1 MGKYWWL
8 FVLPLALL
16 LWWAFGRGESSV
28 LVHFSPVRRGVLASS
43 VPTNGKVEP
52 AEWSAA
58 TAETSGVVRTV
69 EVRLGQ
75 NVSAGQ
81 TLITLDTTGARA
93 DLAAALARLEE
104 AQTAL
109 KTLAQGGRPSIV
121 ADLNDRIRTAQA
133 TVDAAQ
139 RIYDSDQRLLAQQA
153 TTKLQVN
160 TDRDA
165 LQRAKLN
172 LAALQDQKNTAVTG
186 SDRSIAE
193 ARVRDAQAAVA
204 LARHRV
210 ELGRIAAPI
219 SGTIYQFDLKVG
231 AYLTP
236 GYLVALVGRIDQ
248 VKVIVYVDEPDLG
261 RVGLGMPVTITSDSR
276 PGQKWSGKVDKL
288 PTQIVPLQSRSVGQV
303 STIID
308 NPQHDLL
315 PGISVDARIIS
326 KVVNDALLIP
336 KAALRKMGN
345 AEGVYKLN
353 GSVINWTPV
362 KSGISD
368 INDVQILSGLREG
381 DYVADRIID
390 PPDAEIRD
398 GMKVKPVFR

>member
-1 MGKYWWL
+1 MSKYWWL

-69 EVRLGQ
+69 DVRLGQ
-75 NVSAGQ
+75 NVNAGQ
-81 TLITLDTTGARA
+81 TIVTLDTTGVRA
-93 DLAAALARLEE
+93 DLAAALARLEQE
-104 AQTAL
+104 QTTV
-109 KTLAQGGRPSIV
+109 KTLALGGKASTV

-133 TVDAAQ
+133 AVDAAQ
-139 RIYDSDQRLLAQQA
+139 RIYDSDQRLLRQQA
-153 TTKLQVN
+153 ATELQVN
-160 TDRDA
+160 TDRDT

-172 LAALQDQKNTAVTG
+172 LAALQNQKSTAVTG
-186 SDRSIAE
+186 SDRSLAE

-210 ELGRIAAPI
+210 DLGRIAAPI

-236 GYLVALVGRIDQ
+236 GYLVALVGKIDQ

-315 PGISVDARIIS
+315 PGVSVDVRIIS
-326 KVVNDALLIP
+326 KVVNDALEAP
-336 KAALRKMGN
+336 KAALRRVEN
-345 AEGVYKLN
+345 AEGIYKLN
-353 GSVINWTPV
+353 GHIINWTPV

-368 INDVQILSGLREG
+368 VNNVQILSGLQEG
-381 DYVADRIID
+381 DNVADRIID

-398 GMKVKPVFR
+398 GMKVKPVFH

>member
-58 TAETSGVVRTV
+58 TAEISGVVRTV
-69 EVRLGQ
+69 DVRLGQ

-81 TLITLDTTGARA
+81 TLVTLDTTGARA
-93 DLAAALARLEE
+93 DLAAALARLEQE
-104 AQTAL
+104 QTTV
-109 KTLAQGGRPSIV
+109 KTLAQGGKASTV
-121 ADLNDRIRTAQA
+121 ADLNDRIRTAEA
-133 TVDAAQ
+133 AVNAAQ
-139 RIYDSDQRLLAQQA
+139 RIYDSDQRLLRQQA
-153 TTKLQVN
+153 ATELQVN
-160 TDRDA
+160 TDRDT

-172 LAALQDQKNTAVTG
+172 LAALQNQKSTAVTG
-186 SDRSIAE
+186 SDRNLAE

-210 ELGRIAAPI
+210 GLGRIAAPI

-236 GYLVALVGRIDQ
+236 GYLVALVGKIDQ

-315 PGISVDARIIS
+315 PGVSVDVHIIS
-326 KVVNDALLIP
+326 KIVNDALQAP
-336 KAALRKMGN
+336 KAALRRVEKV
-345 AEGVYKLN
+345 EGVYKLN
-353 GSVINWTPV
+353 GHIISWTPV

-368 INDVQILSGLREG
+368 VNNVQILSGLQEG
-381 DYVADRIID
+381 DNVADRIID

-398 GMKVKPVFR
+398 GMKVKPVFH